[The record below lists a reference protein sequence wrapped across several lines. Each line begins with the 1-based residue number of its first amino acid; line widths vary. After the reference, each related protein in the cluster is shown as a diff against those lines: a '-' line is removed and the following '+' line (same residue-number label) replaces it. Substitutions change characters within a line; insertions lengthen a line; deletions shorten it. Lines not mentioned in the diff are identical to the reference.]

1 MYKLLIEEQGTA
13 AIEYAL
19 LISVIGMGL
28 AGVLL
33 ALGINVFDALG
44 SINEVLSPVQ
54 LNDTQVTRK

>member
-1 MYKLLIEEQGTA
+1 MCKFLIEEQGTA

-28 AGVLL
+28 TGVLL

-44 SINEVLSPVQ
+44 RINEVLSPVQ